1 MSTPSP
7 PAGTSIFILLI
18 TRDDEFVVEDD
29 GEEEGDSTVD
39 VRFLFYLIP
48 IFVSPRYNNFRPHS
62 TRSGQNPSIIQI

>member
-1 MSTPSP
+1 MLFGIMSTPSP

-39 VRFLFYLIP
+39 VRFLFCLIG
-48 IFVSPRYNNFRPHS
+48 IGGTSGYNHNS
-62 TRSGQNPSIIQI
+62 SK